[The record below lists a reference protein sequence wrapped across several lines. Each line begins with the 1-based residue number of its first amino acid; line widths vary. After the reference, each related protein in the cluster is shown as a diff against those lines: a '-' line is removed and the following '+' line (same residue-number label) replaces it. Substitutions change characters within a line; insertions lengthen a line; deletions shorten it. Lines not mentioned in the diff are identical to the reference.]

1 MKREDD
7 VCRKGQLIKLMR
19 KRRIK
24 TLQKVMA
31 LAFCLLL
38 ILPFLAPMTASAAED
53 AEFPDPDRTGSVS
66 ATFTYYDEKDGK
78 TYPVTGGSS
87 VGLYKV
93 ANVVVDNG
101 FRFVVDER
109 FAAVGEIPATD
120 EELDKANAE
129 LAGKMAAIASDYE
142 FDEAPQKMDSEGR
155 VSFGGLSIGL
165 YLVMQAEKGT
175 GDKEFTITPFL
186 VSIPYRNADGSLL
199 YDVDASAKPT
209 TVTKHDTTPPPP
221 SPPKRIPQTG
231 QLWWPVMA
239 LGIAGALFVL
249 AGVAVKVRK

>member
-1 MKREDD
+1 M
-7 VCRKGQLIKLMR
+7 
-19 KRRIK
+19 
-24 TLQKVMA
+24 
-31 LAFCLLL
+31 
-38 ILPFLAPMTASAAED
+38 
-53 AEFPDPDRTGSVS
+53 
-66 ATFTYYDEKDGK
+66 
-78 TYPVTGGSS
+78 TGGSS

-93 ANVVVDNG
+93 ANVVVDDG
-101 FRFVVDER
+101 FKFVVDER
-109 FAAVGEIPATD
+109 FASVGEIPATD
-120 EELDKANAE
+120 EELDKANAK
-129 LAGKMAAIASDYE
+129 LAEKMAAIASDYE

-165 YLVMQAEKGT
+165 YFVMQAEKGT